1 MNFPFRIERAAAP
14 LWLRLLIPVLAVLV
28 TFVLVSLLILSA
40 GANPLAALVELLINP
55 LTRNSARAD
64 ILMMATPIMLTGV
77 AVAVAFIGGYY
88 NIGAEGQLFAGAIFA
103 AWIGANSEGLSPFA
117 AISLMLI
124 AGFLAGMLWAALPA
138 LLKVYL
144 SVDEV
149 VTTLLLNSVML
160 FIVSALL
167 NGPWRDPVSGWPQS
181 PTIAL
186 SAQFP
191 VLIPRSRVHLGLLVA
206 IVSALAMWWVFAK
219 TRFGLEVRAIGR
231 NRDAAQFLGIPVRRR
246 VLTAALIS
254 GGIAGLAGVGEVG
267 GIHYYLIGTLSP
279 GFGYTGI
286 IVATLGMLSMPG
298 VILSA
303 LFLALINRGAIS
315 ANRELSVPVYL
326 SDVIQAAL
334 LLVTLAMLLLNRY
347 RIRWGR

>member
-1 MNFPFRIERAAAP
+1 MFRFRIERASAP
-14 LWLRLLIPVLAVLV
+14 LWLLLLIPVLAVVV
-28 TFVLVSLLILSA
+28 TFLLVSVLILIA
-40 GANPLAALVELLINP
+40 GANPLSAVVELLINP

-64 ILMMATPIMLTGV
+64 ILMLATPILLTGV
-77 AVAVAFIGGYY
+77 AVAVAFVGGYY
-88 NIGAEGQLFAGAIFA
+88 NIGAEGQLFAGAIVG
-103 AWIGANSEGLSPFA
+103 AWVGTQSQGWSPVA

-124 AGFLAGMLWAALPA
+124 GGFVAGMLWALLPA

-160 FIVSALL
+160 YFVSALL

-186 SAQFP
+186 AAQFP
-191 VLIPRSRVHLGLLVA
+191 VIIPRSRVHFGFLVA
-206 IVSALAMWWVFAK
+206 IGAALVMWWVISR
-219 TRFGLEVRAIGR
+219 TRFGLELRAIGK
-231 NRDAAQFLGIPVRRR
+231 NRSAAQFMGIPVKRRL
-246 VLTAALIS
+246 LTAALIS

-267 GIHYYLIGTLSP
+267 GIHYYLTSTLSP

-286 IVATLGMLSMPG
+286 IVATLGILTMPG

-315 ANRELSVPVYL
+315 ANRELDVPVYL
-326 SDVIQAAL
+326 SDVIQAVL

-347 RIRWGR
+347 RIRRG